1 MNGSLCSHT
10 CSRHLRHSACHSPLS
25 LQILIPHQDTSGL
38 ASRKGRNAAPALHAA
53 KLKTWGRI
61 AALSRRKAAPTRPQP
76 VPSALHRRH
85 ELPHQLPRITAT
97 GQCHCALAITLQR
110 YEAD

>member
-38 ASRKGRNAAPALHAA
+38 VSRKGCAAAPAMCAVQLKSRGRFAA
-53 KLKTWGRI
+53 Q
-61 AALSRRKAAPTRPQP
+61 SRHKAAPTRVTRQ
-76 VPSALHRRH
+76 VFSAACAALH
-85 ELPHQLPRITAT
+85 A
-97 GQCHCALAITLQR
+97 GG
-110 YEAD
+110 